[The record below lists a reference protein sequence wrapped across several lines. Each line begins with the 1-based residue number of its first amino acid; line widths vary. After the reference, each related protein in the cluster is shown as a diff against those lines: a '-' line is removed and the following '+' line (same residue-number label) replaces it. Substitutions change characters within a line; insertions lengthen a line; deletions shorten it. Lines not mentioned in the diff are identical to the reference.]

1 MSTAQSL
8 TELEYPESD
17 GKPMAET
24 DLHRDWMVRIIDLL
38 RQRYR
43 GEPVYVSGN
52 LMVYYVEGNPK
63 KSVAPDT
70 FVVKGVDPGRRRIY
84 KIWDEG
90 RAPDVVIETTSRKT
104 RSEDTKSKP
113 KTYAKIGIP
122 EYFLYD
128 PTADYLDPP
137 LQGYRLV
144 GTIYERIAPDAN
156 GWLECRSL
164 GFRLGLKGRDLELR
178 ESLTDQVL
186 RTDAEAE
193 QEAREA
199 EQRARG
205 NAELRIRELEAE
217 LQKLREKPAVSG

>member
-1 MSTAQSL
+1 MSTAHSI

-24 DLHRDWMVRIIDLL
+24 DVHRDWMVRIIDLL
-38 RQRYR
+38 RHRYR

-52 LMVYYVEGNPK
+52 LMVYYVEGDPR

-70 FVVKGVDPGRRRIY
+70 FVVKGVDPRRRRIY

-137 LQGYRLV
+137 LQGYRLS
-144 GTIYERIAPDAN
+144 GTRYEPIQPDSA
-156 GWLECRSL
+156 GRLECRLL
-164 GFRLGLKGRDLELR
+164 GIWLGLAGRELELR
-178 ESLTDQVL
+178 DRQSNQVL
-186 RTDAEAE
+186 QTAVEAE
-193 QEAREA
+193 ELARK
-199 EQRARG
+199 
-205 NAELRIRELEAE
+205 NAESRVKELEDE
-217 LQKLREKPAVSG
+217 LRALRGSTNFGGGRAPV